1 MTSYVVGG
9 AQAFGGLQV
18 PMVSNA
24 TVSAQILSIGQP
36 MTSVAALGQPRT
48 LMAALGHPMTS
59 VAQPGVMT
67 SYSPGVA
74 SSYGAADFS
83 TARIIQAPQATSF
96 IQSPQV
102 VAVGIAQQPV
112 AAQYEVRDLPED
124 RIVRVQAVYKGD
136 SLLSPSALA
145 PAAVYEA
152 APVAFYETQPAQ
164 EKAAPGVLY
173 ETAPFAFYEEAPTA
187 VNEMAPAEVYDQV
200 QAEALEDDGGL
211 MEALYQTLGSL
222 PRVCILGGTTFE
234 DEYSEDLVNSLAAAF
249 SEWLADRVVVVTG
262 GMPGVQETF
271 AMGCAQ
277 GPAVVNMLPTGETS
291 NSGVGVD
298 FAFFQDL
305 DERIA
310 VFGQIGDIYISIEGG
325 PGVSEEANAA
335 FNRGAIVLPMM
346 STGGASGGAFD
357 FPAGALEVS
366 PYASPEQWELLATK
380 GQPEDT
386 ARAVCE
392 MILGMLPQEEQ
403 ALVEQ

>member
-1 MTSYVVGG
+1 
-9 AQAFGGLQV
+9 
-18 PMVSNA
+18 
-24 TVSAQILSIGQP
+24 
-36 MTSVAALGQPRT
+36 
-48 LMAALGHPMTS
+48 MTS
-59 VAQPGVMT
+59 VAQPGLMT
-67 SYSPGVA
+67 SYTPGLTG
-74 SSYGAADFS
+74 SYGAAEFS
-83 TARIIQAPQATSF
+83 TARMACIVQAPQATSI
-96 IQSPQV
+96 IQSPQFT
-102 VAVGIAQQPV
+102 AVEIAQQPV
-112 AAQYEVRDLPED
+112 AVQYEFRELPED

-187 VNEMAPAEVYDQV
+187 VNEMAPAEVYDQD
-200 QAEALEDDGGL
+200 QAVEDDGGL

-222 PRVCILGGTTFE
+222 PRVCILGGTTFK

-262 GMPGVQETF
+262 GMAGVQETF
-271 AMGCAQ
+271 AKGCAQ
-277 GPAVVNMLPTGETS
+277 GPAVVNMLPTGQTS

-305 DERIA
+305 NERIA

-335 FNRGAIVLPMM
+335 FSRGAIVLPMM